1 MSEVDEE
8 GANMFRCIFLLLS
21 LLLIPNAK
29 ACTCTSTLST
39 DQQVVDGMMQDAVMV
54 FVGKVT
60 AANLPRLN
68 SAERSFQFVVHESF
82 KGLKKNLVTVYS
94 ALRSANCGTT
104 LVVGKTYLV
113 AAYGRESMPI
123 IHSCDRPEEIEFVAH
138 RIALLRAK

>member
-21 LLLIPNAK
+21 LLLIPNAE
-29 ACTCTSTLST
+29 ACTCPSTLST

-94 ALRSANCGTT
+94 ALRSADCGTT

-113 AAYGRESMPI
+113 AAYGRENMPI
-123 IHSCDRPEEIEFVAH
+123 IHSCDRPEEIEFVAQ